1 VTATQRSK
9 YPGSSV
15 EYTDGRIRWS
25 RPDRVEREIEL
36 LEVPCW
42 SNWFLVTTSTYALW
56 RQAPDGADSEA
67 TLWMAACV
75 WTTSRRNACIEKV
88 GNEKLHLS
96 ER

>member
-1 VTATQRSK
+1 M
-9 YPGSSV
+9 
-15 EYTDGRIRWS
+15 
-25 RPDRVEREIEL
+25 EREIEL

-75 WTTSRRNACIEKV
+75 WTISRRNACIEKV